1 MRADMAM
8 VECSMGLD
16 MLGWP
21 KFSNKNLLLE
31 KAKQILQYVWQ
42 DPE

>member
-21 KFSNKNLLLE
+21 KSSNKSLLLE
-31 KAKQILQYVWQ
+31 KAKQILQYLPK
-42 DPE
+42 DPY